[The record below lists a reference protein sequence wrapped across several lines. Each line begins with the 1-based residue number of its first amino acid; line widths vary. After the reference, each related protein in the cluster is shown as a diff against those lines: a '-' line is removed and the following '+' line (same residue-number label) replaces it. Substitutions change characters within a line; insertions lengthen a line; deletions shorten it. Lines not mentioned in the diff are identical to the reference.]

1 MRCSGTSFGV
11 DGGER
16 MPPHTRR
23 REQRPLKWLHGVSR
37 LIQQGECQHQH
48 QHQHQAGAGV
58 QGRRWQQRRLLAQQ
72 LFDKISKD
80 GSTLS
85 ALDHDSGE
93 VSAGEGQDLWWLGL
107 LPIFETG
114 SGHQLPMSLANHH
127 E

>member
-1 MRCSGTSFGV
+1 VQAFRVVVGSNGV
-11 DGGER
+11 C
-16 MPPHTRR
+16 
-23 REQRPLKWLHGVSR
+23 WLNNYST
-37 LIQQGECQHQH
+37 E
-48 QHQHQAGAGV
+48 
-58 QGRRWQQRRLLAQQ
+58 
-72 LFDKISKD
+72 ISKD